1 MKRTAGIVIHEEDFD
16 LFEDIGNPEEVGRLI
31 LSLIRYARDGTVE
44 PIGDRG
50 LDLIAGTLRRAYDK
64 DRGRYEE
71 TCARNKANIAK
82 RWRNQ
87 QSEPVKPINQEEK
100 PKRSSHPIRLYA
112 EGDEP

>member
-44 PIGDRG
+44 QIGDRG

-64 DRGRYEE
+64 GREQYEE
-71 TCARNKANIAK
+71 TCRRNRVNAAK
-82 RWRNQ
+82 RWQAINGAEEAPK
-87 QSEPVKPINQEEK
+87 EPK
-100 PKRSSHPIRLYA
+100 PKGHHPIRLYA
-112 EGDEP
+112 EGDE

>member
-16 LFEDIGNPEEVGRLI
+16 LFNDIGNPEEVGRLI

-64 DRGRYEE
+64 DREQYEE
-71 TCARNKANIAK
+71 TCRRNRVNAAK
-82 RWRNQ
+82 RWQ
-87 QSEPVKPINQEEK
+87 ALKDVEEAPKTPK
-100 PKRSSHPIRLYA
+100 PKGHHPIRLYA
-112 EGDEP
+112 EGDE